1 MKNKKK
7 AIVCVSN
14 DLITDNRV
22 AKTCLVLG
30 NLNYEVILVGRKK
43 RNSPQMN
50 QRNYAWK
57 RFRLPFEKGPF
68 FYLTLNLRLFL
79 FLLGRK
85 VDLIYANDLDTL
97 APCYFVSKVKN
108 TRLIYDTHELFTE
121 VPELTSR
128 PKIQNIWLKIES
140 SIFPRLKHVITVND
154 SIAKIYRQKYNVA
167 VSAVRNV
174 PEYDKENISRNTRK
188 ELNIRDEDFILIIQG
203 SGLNKDRGIEEAVS
217 AMQHCTDCVLLLV
230 GDGDV
235 IPKAK
240 KMVAEKKMESRVRF
254 IPRRPYKELMR
265 ITRLADLGLLLDKN
279 TSLNQGLALPNKLF
293 DYIHAGIPIL
303 SSNLIEISKIIKQY
317 EIGIF
322 LSEIQPKT
330 ICETILK
337 YKTNI
342 ALQKQ
347 HRINCRNA
355 AEQENW
361 QVEQQKLIDVIH
373 SAERNEA

>member
-167 VSAVRNV
+167 VSTVRNV

-188 ELNIRDEDFILIIQG
+188 GLNIREEDFILIIQG

-240 KMVAEKKMESRVRF
+240 KMVAEKKMESKVRF

-303 SSNLIEISKIIKQY
+303 STNLSEISKIIKQY
-317 EIGIF
+317 EVGIF

>member
-22 AKTCLVLG
+22 AKTCVVLEKE
-30 NLNYEVILVGRKK
+30 NYEVFLVGRKK
-43 RNSPQMN
+43 RNSPPMN
-50 QRNYAWK
+50 QRNYAWI

-154 SIAKIYRQKYNVA
+154 SIAKIYKQKYNVA
-167 VSAVRNV
+167 VSTVRNV
-174 PEYDKENISRNTRK
+174 PEYDKENTSRNTRK
-188 ELNIRDEDFILIIQG
+188 ELNLREEDFILIIQG

-217 AMQHCTDCVLLLV
+217 AMEHCTDCVLLLV

-240 KMVAEKKMESRVRF
+240 KMVAEKKMESKVRF

-293 DYIHAGIPIL
+293 DYMHAGIPIL
-303 SSNLIEISKIIKQY
+303 STNLTEISKIIKQY
-317 EIGIF
+317 EVGIF

-342 ALQKQ
+342 GLQKQ

-361 QVEQQKLIDVIH
+361 QVEQQQLIDVIH